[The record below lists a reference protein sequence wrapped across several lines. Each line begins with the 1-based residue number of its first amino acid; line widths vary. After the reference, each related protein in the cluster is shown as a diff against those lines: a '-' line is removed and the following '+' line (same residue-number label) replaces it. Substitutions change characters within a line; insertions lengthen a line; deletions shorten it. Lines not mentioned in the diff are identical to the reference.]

1 MLTPHELD
9 GFKEH
14 YFKRKNPTSE
24 DDIYDFIYIRIKTK
38 VWR

>member
-1 MLTPHELD
+1 MDLKSIISNE
-9 GFKEH
+9 
-14 YFKRKNPTSE
+14 KNPTSE